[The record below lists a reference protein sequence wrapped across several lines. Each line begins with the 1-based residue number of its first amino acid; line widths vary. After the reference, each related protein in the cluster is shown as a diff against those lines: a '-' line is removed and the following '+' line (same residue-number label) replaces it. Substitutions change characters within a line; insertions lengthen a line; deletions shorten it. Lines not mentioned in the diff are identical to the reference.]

1 MYVYVNVDSPR
12 YYIDFVRVAASTNKS
27 ARFCSYIGKCSII
40 SLKSE
45 WQRKNNTRLYKGTHG
60 IL

>member
-27 ARFCSYIGKCSII
+27 ARFCSYK
-40 SLKSE
+40 
-45 WQRKNNTRLYKGTHG
+45 KNR
-60 IL
+60 